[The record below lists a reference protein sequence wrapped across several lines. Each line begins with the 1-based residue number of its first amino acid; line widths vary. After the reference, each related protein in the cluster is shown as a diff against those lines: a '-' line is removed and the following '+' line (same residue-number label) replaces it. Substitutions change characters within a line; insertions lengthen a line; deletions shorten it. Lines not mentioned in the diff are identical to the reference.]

1 MAHMAAADD
10 SRATV
15 SNEAPPDPQRQPQ
28 ARRGRW
34 RFRIAIAI
42 LIAAFVGTIWKRDA
56 IRARWWAY
64 RLVQSD
70 DLNEQAGWITAIEA
84 TGPAGLGAARYLA
97 KSDRAAIRSM
107 AVAVLGHCSNDGA
120 IRTLG
125 ALVRDPDRDV
135 RESAALTLAFSGHPL
150 SRRLLIDHAA
160 ASDSDAAAAAVSG
173 LARVATVEA
182 QSCLVHALRSH
193 GDPLVR
199 AQAAESLADNLAIAG
214 VLVATA
220 DPVSILL
227 RSQEDDGV
235 FRGQLVAEREIE
247 RVTGHVAMQTATTLP
262 VENPDPTHT
271 PRRVGDIATVSLC
284 RLTSLSADELHRLI
298 DKSAN
303 PAEAIGELME
313 ARRRQSSP
321 PQ

>member
-1 MAHMAAADD
+1 MPQKPIEQMAAADD

-15 SNEAPPDPQRQPQ
+15 STEAPPDPRRQPQ
-28 ARRGRW
+28 AGRGRW

-70 DLNEQAGWITAIEA
+70 DLNEQAHWITAIEA
-84 TGPAGLGAARYLA
+84 TGPAGLGAARWLA
-97 KSDRAAIRSM
+97 ESERVSVRSM
-107 AVAVLGHCSNDGA
+107 AVAVLGRCSNDGA

-125 ALVRDPDRDV
+125 ALVRDPDLDV

-173 LARVATVEA
+173 LGRVATAEA

-199 AQAAESLADNLAIAG
+199 AQAAESLADSVAIAG
-214 VLVATA
+214 VLAPTA

-227 RSQEDDGV
+227 
-235 FRGQLVAEREIE
+235 
-247 RVTGHVAMQTATTLP
+247 
-262 VENPDPTHT
+262 
-271 PRRVGDIATVSLC
+271 
-284 RLTSLSADELHRLI
+284 
-298 DKSAN
+298 
-303 PAEAIGELME
+303 
-313 ARRRQSSP
+313 
-321 PQ
+321 